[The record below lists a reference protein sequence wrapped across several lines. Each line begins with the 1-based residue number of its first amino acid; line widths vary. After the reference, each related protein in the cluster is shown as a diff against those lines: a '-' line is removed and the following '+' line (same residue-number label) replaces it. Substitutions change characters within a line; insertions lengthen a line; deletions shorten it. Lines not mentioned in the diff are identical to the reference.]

1 MSDGRQQKVKS
12 ASDIRRQAALTR
24 DVVPAVVALV
34 LIELAVTLAD
44 PDAEA
49 GGWSLLLW
57 MLPLLPA
64 AWLVRSQL
72 RALRRA
78 DELQQR
84 QQLAAMAVGFATM
97 VMLSLAGS
105 LLVAGSP
112 DGNQAQW
119 LQITFIGG
127 IAAWGLALAVVTG
140 RDR

>member
-1 MSDGRQQKVKS
+1 MSDGRQQKAKS
-12 ASDIRRQAALTR
+12 ASDVRRQRALMR
-24 DVVPAVVALV
+24 DVAPAVVALV
-34 LIELAVTLAD
+34 LIEVFVMLGD
-44 PDAEA
+44 PDTES
-49 GGWSLLLW
+49 GGWALLVWL
-57 MLPLLPA
+57 LPLVPA
-64 AWLVRSQL
+64 AWLVLSQL

-127 IAAWGLALAVVTG
+127 ILAWVAALAVATG

>member
-1 MSDGRQQKVKS
+1 M
-12 ASDIRRQAALTR
+12 R
-24 DVVPAVVALV
+24 DVVPAVMALV
-34 LIELAVTLAD
+34 LIEVFVMLGD
-44 PDAEA
+44 PDAES
-49 GGWSLLLW
+49 GGWALLVWL
-57 MLPLLPA
+57 LPLVPA
-64 AWLVRSQL
+64 AWLVLSQL

-127 IAAWGLALAVVTG
+127 ILAWVAALAVATG